1 MEPHETIQYK
11 GYEIGLFYDE
21 DAETSREWDCLGKM
35 VCWHNRY
42 NLGDEQPKRS
52 HEEWFRDLAMELD
65 PTVERRIDYWENGPG
80 FQRTLKAVERM
91 HRLPET
97 DIDWRDVEITEKK
110 VQAIIDKVIAENVVI
125 LPLYL
130 YDHSGITM
138 NTSGFTCPW
147 DSGQVGY
154 IYVTYEGIKKEFGS
168 KKVTKAM
175 IQKATEILKGEV
187 ETYDDYLTGNVHGYM
202 IRPEGENGMWEGGCW
217 GYFGDSEDSGII
229 ESAKAEVDYTIK
241 KDQEAKEAEQIYAEQ
256 GAFNPS

>member
-65 PTVERRIDYWENGPG
+65 PTVEQRIEYWTNGPG
-80 FQRTLKAVERM
+80 WQRLKNKFAAEDDQYQSKAVKESDAIVEGIIMKALER
-91 HRLPET
+91 
-97 DIDWRDVEITEKK
+97 
-110 VQAIIDKVIAENVVI
+110 VVM

-241 KDQEAKEAEQIYAEQ
+241 KDQEAKEAEQIYVEQ